1 MNSQPISDVSSVRLR
16 AFPVQL
22 LSAEGG
28 VVLVRGVAEIFVAG
42 DRATELVP
50 ALLAAIPSEGI
61 SREDLIERFAA
72 PDREEIGK
80 LIDELVGRSILAPA
94 TGESPA
100 DPVESNL
107 DVFYWHFGQSART
120 TIDKMSAKSI
130 VLIGVNT
137 ISRRIAQSLHSI
149 GVESVEVVDFPILR
163 NLRLHG
169 DDGRV
174 LADEWPLA
182 APVSYEAWSERLG
195 TQDFACIV
203 ATSDFGGPFLMRE
216 WNSFCVQQGIHFLP
230 VVLNRFTGT
239 IGPLVIPGETACYE
253 CLRLREN
260 ANMDAPEMER
270 VAEFSAPERQSVTG
284 FHPAMTGILG
294 ELASMELCKIYG
306 GGIPWRSNYLIEVN
320 LLGPAILTRRVL
332 KLPLCPVCSPALK
345 TSSVYLDKESFVP
358 GHQLNFHEFR

>member
-1 MNSQPISDVSSVRLR
+1 MTSEQDISSVRLR

-22 LSAEGG
+22 LSTERG

-50 ALLAAIPSEGI
+50 ALLAAVPDEGAT
-61 SREDLIERFAA
+61 RTDLIQRFAA
-72 PDREEIGK
+72 PDREEVGK
-80 LIDELVGRSILAPA
+80 LVDELVRRSILAPVTA
-94 TGESPA
+94 QFRPSSI
-100 DPVESNL
+100 ESNL
-107 DVFYWHFGQSART
+107 DVFYWHFGQAART
-120 TIDKMSAKSI
+120 TVDKMSAKPI
-130 VLIGVNT
+130 VLMGVNT
-137 ISRRIAQSLHSI
+137 ISRRIAQSLRSM
-149 GVESVEVVDFPILR
+149 GVKSVQVVDFPILR
-163 NLRLHG
+163 NLRLYD
-169 DDGRV
+169 DDGNV
-174 LADEWPLA
+174 LADEWPMT
-182 APVSYEAWSERLG
+182 APLSYESRSERVE
-195 TQDFACIV
+195 TQGLACIA

-270 VAEFSAPERQSVTG
+270 IAEFAAQERQSVTG
-284 FHPAMTGILG
+284 FHPAMTCILG

-320 LLGPAILTRRVL
+320 LLGPTILTRRVL
-332 KLPLCPVCSPALK
+332 KLPLCPVCSPAVK